1 MKYATGGAFRQALS
15 EFTVVDCGG
24 VLTLVPLFQDP
35 VRAGAGMLK
44 GNGSLTGVIVEEHRQ
59 ESE

>member
-1 MKYATGGAFRQALS
+1 MKYTTGTAFRQVLS
-15 EFTVVDCGG
+15 EFNVVDYGG

-44 GNGSLTGVIVEEHRQ
+44 GNGSFTGVIVEENR
-59 ESE
+59 